1 MLKSD
6 PGDTVAHQQLA
17 DHQDKGDK
25 GYQNMRG
32 DKNNDV
38 LKYNCQLWMY
48 VFGICDMVVDHR
60 YMYMWNETVAKRGS
74 SEVASCLRHFFETY
88 RTGAQSLV
96 SYSGGCG
103 RQNKSLTI
111 LGLYSELH
119 QQGVY
124 DILDHKF
131 LTRGHTFLRN
141 DLDFAQVEKRKSSA
155 VAYLPSDWC
164 KVVEEANQQN
174 PFQVVQMEQR
184 QFFNY
189 KQHIEGKYMNRHI
202 ATGGSTFSRAS
213 DISRKKRQNFAGFS
227 GANSRKKSA
236 DFAGFSQGKQV
247 EIRKKMGR
255 FRWGLAAKS
264 QISKDFQGQI
274 RGKIGRFHGKFR
286 RETSPRNNQ

>member
-17 DHQDKGDK
+17 DHQDKEDK
-25 GYQNMRG
+25 GYQNMWG
-32 DKNNDV
+32 DKNNNV

-48 VFGICDMVVDHR
+48 VFGIRDMVVDHR
-60 YMYMWNETVAKRGS
+60 YMYMWDETVAKRGS

-88 RTGAQSLV
+88 RTGAKSLV
-96 SYSGGCG
+96 SYSGSCG

-111 LGLYSELH
+111 LSLYSELH

-164 KVVEEANQQN
+164 KAVEEANRQN

-189 KQHIEGKYMNRHI
+189 KQHIEGKYTNRHI
-202 ATGGSTFSRAS
+202 ATGGSTFR
-213 DISRKKRQNFAGFS
+213 DVQY
-227 GANSRKKSA
+227 
-236 DFAGFSQGKQV
+236 
-247 EIRKKMGR
+247 
-255 FRWGLAAKS
+255 
-264 QISKDFQGQI
+264 
-274 RGKIGRFHGKFR
+274 IG
-286 RETSPRNNQ
+286 